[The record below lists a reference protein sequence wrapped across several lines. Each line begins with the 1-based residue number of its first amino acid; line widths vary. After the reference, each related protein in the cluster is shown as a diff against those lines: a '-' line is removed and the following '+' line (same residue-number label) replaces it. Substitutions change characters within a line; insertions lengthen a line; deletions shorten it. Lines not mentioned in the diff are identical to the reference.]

1 MHEHEQEPTGGTDAR
16 RLSREGRSARPE
28 TAVQAVQAVQAVRTG
43 DALTPQMVLA
53 LQRGVGN
60 AAVGRMLNLQR
71 HTDGGCCDRREPE
84 RHLSEDAPVQ
94 RSTVHDV
101 LRSPG
106 KPLAKTLRSEMEER
120 MGASFS
126 DVVMHDDTAAAR
138 STDDVDADHYTVK
151 NHIVVGR
158 GGIDK
163 RTLAHELTHVLQ
175 QREGEVAGTDNGAG
189 LRVSDPSDRFE
200 REAEAN
206 AARVMARGI
215 HPADTGPGPSAD
227 RRKQVRSAARQ
238 AVMQRVKRYVAPG
251 AVAHTAASPS
261 AHKLRGTETRKAK
274 LRKIRKQNLS
284 MAGIKREFNDAGIR
298 GLGHTG
304 GGMWTSKVTHV
315 GSRSFKTSPD
325 EQVLRH
331 LSTQLFWY
339 MKNALDQK
347 EEQEV
352 QAMYVNGGIV
362 VASNL
367 DASLAAVFGDL
378 HQKLE
383 DYVRAGGV
391 AHGEEEEEEEAEEG
405 EMDEEGLENPLQE
418 VLGGE
423 QNPGDLRASGVARK
437 FQGLHEGS
445 RPARAGAEWMLH
457 SILQEKFNPLRSV
470 TMEESRA
477 IIGDPEKMKDRII
490 FLRGGSNYHAEQ
502 KLVLAL
508 HGAGGT
514 GQAWIAGKKRPCA
527 VCFAT
532 LSYARDEGR
541 MDISFQG
548 RPGGYFQP
556 AIPGLVALGKALGH
570 TEDQV
575 IKWLR
580 RWLDADL
587 RLAQSLKLSKGSSRS
602 SLVDRVD
609 VTPKLNDADV
619 DTGYGSLSDSGDE
632 ADSEAESES
641 GSD

>member
-1 MHEHEQEPTGGTDAR
+1 MHEHEQQPTGGTDVR
-16 RLSREGRSARPE
+16 RLAREARGAGPE
-28 TAVQAVQAVQAVRTG
+28 TVAPAVQAPQALRG
-43 DALTPQMVLA
+43 RNALTPQMVLA
-53 LQRGVGN
+53 LQRSVGN

-71 HTDGGCCDRREPE
+71 HGGGGCCDGREPE
-84 RHLSEDAPVQ
+84 DRPSQGAPVQ

-106 KPLAKTLRSEMEER
+106 KPLAESLRSEMEER
-120 MGASFS
+120 MDADFS

-138 STDDVDADHYTVK
+138 STDEVDAEHYTSR

-215 HPADTGPGPSAD
+215 LPADTGEGPSAD
-227 RRKQVRSAARQ
+227 RRKQTRSTSGRT
-238 AVMQRVKRYVAPG
+238 VMQRVKRSVAPG
-251 AVAHTAASPS
+251 AVGPGAAAPG

-274 LRKIRKQNLS
+274 LRKLRKQNLS
-284 MAGIKREFNDAGIR
+284 VAGIKREFTTAGIK

-304 GGMWTSKVTHV
+304 GGMWTSKVTQV

-325 EQVLRH
+325 EQILRH

-339 MKNALDQK
+339 MKNALGQK
-347 EEQEV
+347 GEQEV

-367 DASLAAVFGDL
+367 DASLAATFASL
-378 HQKLE
+378 QEKME
-383 DYVRAGGV
+383 DYVRAGE
-391 AHGEEEEEEEAEEG
+391 AADGEEEMEEEI
-405 EMDEEGLENPLQE
+405 ENPLQA

-423 QNPGDLRASGVARK
+423 QNEGDFRASGVAQK
-437 FQGLHEGS
+437 FRELDEGS
-445 RPARAGAEWMLH
+445 RPSRAGAEQMLH
-457 SILQEKFNPLRSV
+457 SILKGRFNPLLSR
-470 TMEESRA
+470 TMEETRA
-477 IIGDPEKMKDRII
+477 MIGDPTEMQNKII
-490 FLRGGSNYHAEQ
+490 FLSGGSKYHAEQ

-508 HGAGGT
+508 RGAGGV
-514 GQAWIAGKKRPCA
+514 GRAWIAGKKRPCA
-527 VCFAT
+527 TCFAT
-532 LSYARDEGR
+532 LSYARDAGG

-556 AIPGLVALGKALGH
+556 SIPGLVALGKDLGH

-575 IKWLR
+575 MKWLR
-580 RWLDADL
+580 GWLTVDL
-587 RLAQSLKLSKGSSRS
+587 RLSQSLKLKKGASRS
-602 SLVDRVD
+602 SLATRTD

-641 GSD
+641 GSE

>member
-1 MHEHEQEPTGGTDAR
+1 MHEHEQEPTGGTDVR
-16 RLSREGRSARPE
+16 RLAREARGAGPE
-28 TAVQAVQAVQAVRTG
+28 TVAQAAQALRG
-43 DALTPQMVLA
+43 RDALTPQMVLA
-53 LQRGVGN
+53 LQRSVGN

-71 HTDGGCCDRREPE
+71 HGDGGCCDGREPE
-84 RHLSEDAPVQ
+84 DRSSQDAPVQ

-106 KPLAKTLRSEMEER
+106 KPLAESLRSEMEER
-120 MGASFS
+120 MDADFS

-138 STDDVDADHYTVK
+138 STDEVDAEHYTSR

-175 QREGEVAGTDNGAG
+175 QREGEVAGADNGAG

-206 AARVMARGI
+206 AARVMARSV
-215 HPADTGPGPSAD
+215 PAADTGPGPSAD
-227 RRKQVRSAARQ
+227 RRKQTRSTSRRT
-238 AVMQRVKRYVAPG
+238 VMQRVKRSVAPG
-251 AVAHTAASPS
+251 AVGPKATVPS
-261 AHKLRGTETRKAK
+261 AHQLRGTETRKAK
-274 LRKIRKQNLS
+274 LRKIRKIRKQNLS
-284 MAGIKREFNDAGIR
+284 VAGIKREFNTAGIK

-304 GGMWTSKVTHV
+304 GGMWTSKVTQV

-339 MKNALDQK
+339 VKNALEQK
-347 EEQEV
+347 DEQEV

-367 DASLAAVFGDL
+367 DASLEAAFGSL
-378 HQKLE
+378 KE
-383 DYVRAGGV
+383 KMEGYVRAGG
-391 AHGEEEEEEEAEEG
+391 AADGEEG
-405 EMDEEGLENPLQE
+405 MDEEVLEYPLQE

-437 FQGLHEGS
+437 FQGLSEGS
-445 RPARAGAEWMLH
+445 RPSRAGAERMLH
-457 SILQEKFNPLRSV
+457 SILQEKFNPLQSV

-477 IIGDPEKMKDRII
+477 VIGDPVKMKDRII
-490 FLRGGSNYHAEQ
+490 FLRGGSSYHAEQ

-514 GQAWIAGKKRPCA
+514 GKAWIAGKKRPCA

-532 LSYARDEGR
+532 LSYARSAGG

-575 IKWLR
+575 MTWLR
-580 RWLDADL
+580 GWLTADL
-587 RLAQSLKLSKGSSRS
+587 RLAQSLKLKKGASRS
-602 SLVDRVD
+602 SLATRAG

-619 DTGYGSLSDSGDE
+619 DTGYGSLSDSGNE
-632 ADSEAESES
+632 ADSEADSESES